1 MPQTNL
7 QHRDRPRQVRFNP
20 PRPVRYVSLDNTAW
34 GDCLVLEVNDKGAR
48 IESVTAGPMPTKFFL
63 LFTNQPRAV
72 FRRCRVDWTYANE
85 VGVRYVW
92 PKPDKPDATTAS
104 APESGAQE
112 PDDSGKPRAA
122 LDA

>member
-1 MPQTNL
+1 MSQTNL
-7 QHRDRPRQVRFNP
+7 QQRDQPRQVSFNP
-20 PRPVRYVSLDNTAW
+20 PRPARYVSLDRSAW
-34 GDCLVLEVNDKGAR
+34 GDCLVLEVNEDGAR
-48 IESVTAGPMPTKFFL
+48 IEPVGAGPMPTQFYL

-92 PKPDKPDATTAS
+92 PKPEKAGTTSPAPSDGAAQDHLHPDPA
-104 APESGAQE
+104 
-112 PDDSGKPRAA
+112 RAA